1 MRLGSSIGMGQARRW
16 MGSCFPWEY
25 FGRAVLVGD
34 YSTDLCKHM
43 SSGVFARRE
52 ILHSTESK
60 HHLDMEN
67 LVPAPS
73 GPPVKRAAAA
83 SEFGGAVP

>member
-1 MRLGSSIGMGQARRW
+1 MGRGKRGAGWGHAFRGSTW
-16 MGSCFPWEY
+16 
-25 FGRAVLVGD
+25 GRAVLVETIVPTYANTRHGI
-34 YSTDLCKHM
+34 
-43 SSGVFARRE
+43 FARHE